1 MVSQLIPLRTSYYCP
16 KIKIERNGGI
26 KEKLVVALVEPTLDL
41 RLLGFWCKIKGTEL
55 IARYFTCDFF
65 HFYLLGCLSTTDVSL
80 TSPTYPTSP
89 TKFLPVTSSPNPLIQ
104 ISQPVSQ
111 PKLMASFP
119 GSSPTVQ
126 PSRPT
131 NAQRSLR
138 RSCSA
143 DVRMISP
150 AHVQLVSAIPFP
162 NLQPAQSTPRFQTP
176 CLQVLNNETYWVCLY
191 RPWNG
196 LEAI

>member
-1 MVSQLIPLRTSYYCP
+1 MGHHTLAVQTGYLHLSLILRP
-16 KIKIERNGGI
+16 WV
-26 KEKLVVALVEPTLDL
+26 LVRSRESNPRPPALQSSALP
-41 RLLGFWCKIKGTEL
+41 TEL

-65 HFYLLGCLSTTDVSL
+65 YFHLLGCLSTTDVSS

-89 TKFLPVTSSPNPLIQ
+89 TRFLPVTSSPTPPIQ
-104 ISQPVSQ
+104 ISQPVSHQ
-111 PKLMASFP
+111 NLMASFP

-131 NAQRSLR
+131 HAQSPLR

-162 NLQPAQSTPRFQTP
+162 NLQPTESTPRFQTA
-176 CLQVLNNETYWVCLY
+176 CLQVLNNETLLSY
-191 RPWNG
+191 
-196 LEAI
+196 

>member
-1 MVSQLIPLRTSYYCP
+1 MDD
-16 KIKIERNGGI
+16 GI
-26 KEKLVVALVEPTLDL
+26 KEKLVVALGEPTLDL
-41 RLLGFWCKIKGTEL
+41 RLLGFWCKI
-55 IARYFTCDFF
+55 TCQIFHLWFF
-65 HFYLLGCLSTTDVSL
+65 YFYLLGCLSTIDVSS

-89 TKFLPVTSSPNPLIQ
+89 TRFLPVTSSPTPPIQ

-131 NAQRSLR
+131 HAQRPLR
-138 RSCSA
+138 KSCSA

-162 NLQPAQSTPRFQTP
+162 NLQPTESTPRFQTA
-176 CLQVLNNETYWVCLY
+176 CLQVLNNETLLSY
-191 RPWNG
+191 
-196 LEAI
+196 

>member
-1 MVSQLIPLRTSYYCP
+1 M
-16 KIKIERNGGI
+16 
-26 KEKLVVALVEPTLDL
+26 VALGEPTLDP

-55 IARYFTCDFF
+55 IARYLTCDFF

-89 TKFLPVTSSPNPLIQ
+89 TRFLPVTSSPTPLIQ

-126 PSRPT
+126 PFRPT
-131 NAQRSLR
+131 HAQRPLR

-162 NLQPAQSTPRFQTP
+162 NLQPTESTPRFQTA
-176 CLQVLNNETYWVCLY
+176 CLQVLNNETLLSY
-191 RPWNG
+191 
-196 LEAI
+196 

>member
-1 MVSQLIPLRTSYYCP
+1 MVVL
-16 KIKIERNGGI
+16 G
-26 KEKLVVALVEPTLDL
+26 EPTLDP
-41 RLLGFWCKIKGTEL
+41 RLLDFWCKIKGTEL
-55 IARYFTCDFF
+55 IARYLTCDFF

-80 TSPTYPTSP
+80 TSPMYPTSP
-89 TKFLPVTSSPNPLIQ
+89 TRFLPVTSSPTPLMQ
-104 ISQPVSQ
+104 ISQPVSHQ
-111 PKLMASFP
+111 NLMASFP

-131 NAQRSLR
+131 HAQRPLR

-162 NLQPAQSTPRFQTP
+162 NLQPTESTPRLQTA
-176 CLQVLNNETYWVCLY
+176 CLQVLNNETLLSY
-191 RPWNG
+191 
-196 LEAI
+196 

>member
-1 MVSQLIPLRTSYYCP
+1 MEQRWSLFVPLFFSVFLP
-16 KIKIERNGGI
+16 GSH
-26 KEKLVVALVEPTLDL
+26 LV
-41 RLLGFWCKIKGTEL
+41 
-55 IARYFTCDFF
+55 
-65 HFYLLGCLSTTDVSL
+65 GCLSTIDVSS

-89 TKFLPVTSSPNPLIQ
+89 TRFLPVTSSPTPPIQ

-131 NAQRSLR
+131 HAQRPLR
-138 RSCSA
+138 KSCSA

-150 AHVQLVSAIPFP
+150 AHVQLVSVIPFP
-162 NLQPAQSTPRFQTP
+162 NLQPTESTPRFQTA
-176 CLQVLNNETYWVCLY
+176 CLQVLNNETLLSY
-191 RPWNG
+191 
-196 LEAI
+196 